1 MLITDWLNKILKF
14 FGINNKSN
22 ANNLIK
28 TSVQK
33 KTLETSNIISQIKI
47 SRRQKNK
54 RNIIFNKITTPLD
67 DVSRIINKRSVT
79 QLKRKKTKKGINIT
93 A

>member
-1 MLITDWLNKILKF
+1 MIITDWLNKILKF

-28 TSVQK
+28 TSVQR